1 MRRRQKETTKK
12 VVIGSGLAAVAGYIA
27 GLLTAP
33 KSGRDTRDDI
43 LDVAEKGKVD
53 LEKEF
58 KAINKELVA
67 VVKDAKKE
75 SSKANKKGQAEI
87 NKLVEKSL
95 DTKEKLKEVISA
107 IHYGTAEDEDL
118 KRAVKNASNAVEHLK
133 DYLKK

>member
-107 IHYGTAEDEDL
+107 IHDGTAEDEDL